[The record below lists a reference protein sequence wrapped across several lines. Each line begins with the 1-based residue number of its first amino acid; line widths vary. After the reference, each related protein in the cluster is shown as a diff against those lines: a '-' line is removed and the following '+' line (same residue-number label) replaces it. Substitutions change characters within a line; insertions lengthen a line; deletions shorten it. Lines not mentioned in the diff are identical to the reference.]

1 MFQKYT
7 LSTLIVVAFAPI
19 LLAQQTDYETIVQ
32 PVENKARDFS
42 EYLVQLAWL
51 NNPESLIAQSEVK
64 NARDLDKN
72 TRKELLKDF
81 GLTFNLNE
89 GNLRKA
95 GEGSNIFFPRY
106 NFGATVNVFN
116 LTTQK
121 TKNKVS
127 KRAIDIAEQQ
137 VNAQK
142 LALRAETL
150 TRYTAFKLARNIY
163 RQRVLAEQE
172 VYANYVLIKQLFETD
187 EETFEKYTAAN
198 NAYYAAQEAKLNAE
212 ANVLTA
218 RYALEAIVGLKWD
231 QIQHPEKDGGE

>member
-51 NNPESLIAQSEVK
+51 NNPESIIAQSEVK

>member
-1 MFQKYT
+1 M
-7 LSTLIVVAFAPI
+7 IVVAFAPI

-51 NNPESLIAQSEVK
+51 NNPESIIAQSEVK